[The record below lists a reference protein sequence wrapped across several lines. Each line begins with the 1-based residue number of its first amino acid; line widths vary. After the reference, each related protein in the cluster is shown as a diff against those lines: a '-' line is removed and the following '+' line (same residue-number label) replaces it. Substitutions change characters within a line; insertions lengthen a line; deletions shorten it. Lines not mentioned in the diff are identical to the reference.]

1 MKILSKRLREAR
13 INAGLKQMDAA
24 KILSVSNG
32 TLSGYEKNFRDP
44 DTTTL
49 LKMAELY
56 EVSVDWLLDNPPPI
70 KGTFTDSMSVYD
82 IIMLYIW
89 RQMSIKDK
97 QEALDI
103 IQYILLK
110 RKSNNYNQNN
120 NKTLN

>member
-32 TLSGYEKNFRDP
+32 TLSGYEKNFRGP

-70 KGTFTDSMSVYD
+70 KGTFTESMSAYD
-82 IIMLYIW
+82 TIMLYIW

-97 QEALDI
+97 QEALHI

-110 RKSNNYNQNN
+110 RKSNNSNQNN